1 MAIGLEGPCE
11 VEFRRDEHDRPLLM
25 EINARLAAPLETA
38 IRADLDFP
46 LMVWQWAT
54 GVPVDRAGDYRTP
67 VRMRW
72 LWGDLCWLH
81 ESFVRA
87 GRPDTVSRTRALLLF
102 GTEFLRFPYYDCF
115 DWRDLGP
122 VLGELRNT
130 ARAVRVASPLR
141 RAPHPTAPVTE
152 TSTMGKNRPTSTSS
166 AATDDVL
173 VLGAGPYGL
182 SISAHLRWL
191 GIDHRVVGR
200 PMEMWREHMPA
211 GMNLKSEPYASEIA
225 APTGGYDLEAYC
237 RVHGLDY
244 VERLGAV
251 TLQRFVDYA
260 DWYGSSLAPE
270 VTDDSVTEVS
280 PAGDGYSVTFAGG
293 STRQARKVVV
303 ATGVLPY
310 ATMPVELAGMP
321 IDLVSHSADHHELD
335 QFKGRRVAV
344 VGAGQSALETAALLH
359 ESGAEALLVVR
370 RPAILWLEPNPERL
384 SRLGHLRRP
393 VTKLCEGWICA
404 FWNSPAAFRLLP
416 RDMRTEKAR
425 TVLGPSGAWWLKDR
439 VDGVVETLTGQQVR
453 GVVARGSGV
462 RLLAVGPRQTTLD
475 VDHVIAATG
484 FRVDVSRLPFLTGPL
499 MARIATLDG
508 FPDVSRAGEST
519 APGLY
524 FAGAAAAGGLGPSVR
539 FIAGTHTSVAPL
551 AHSLARS
558 LGAGR
563 RLAAAWR
570 APVGAATAPR

>member
-1 MAIGLEGPCE
+1 L
-11 VEFRRDEHDRPLLM
+11 
-25 EINARLAAPLETA
+25 
-38 IRADLDFP
+38 
-46 LMVWQWAT
+46 
-54 GVPVDRAGDYRTP
+54 
-67 VRMRW
+67 
-72 LWGDLCWLH
+72 GDLCWLY
-81 ESFVRA
+81 ESFARP
-87 GRPDTVSRTRALLLF
+87 GRPDTVSRTRALLVF
-102 GTEFLRFPYYDCF
+102 GTEFLRFPHYDCF
-115 DWRDLGP
+115 DRRDLGP
-122 VLGELRNT
+122 FVGELRNT
-130 ARAVRVASPLR
+130 ARAVRVASRLR
-141 RAPHPTAPVTE
+141 RAPHATAPVTE
-152 TSTMGKNRPTSTSS
+152 
-166 AATDDVL
+166 AATMKKSRSKKTSNAASDDVV

-200 PMEMWREHMPA
+200 PLEMWREHMPA

-251 TLQRFVDYA
+251 TRQRFVDYA
-260 DWYGSSLAPE
+260 DWYADSLAPE
-270 VTDDSVTEVS
+270 VTEDSVTELS
-280 PAGDGYSVTFAGG
+280 PSGDGYSMTFAGG
-293 STRQARKVVV
+293 STSKARKVVV

-310 ATMPVELAGMP
+310 ATKPMELAGMP

-359 ESGAEALLVVR
+359 ESGAEAVLVVR

-393 VTKLCEGWICA
+393 VTKLCEGWLCA
-404 FWNSPAAFRLLP
+404 FYNSPAAFGLLP
-416 RDMRTEKAR
+416 RDVRTEKAR

-439 VDGVVETLTGQQVR
+439 VDGIVETLTSHQVR
-453 GVVARGSGV
+453 GVVAHGSGV
-462 RLLAVGPRQTTLD
+462 RLLVAGPRQTTLD
-475 VDHVIAATG
+475 VDHVITATG

-499 MARIATLDG
+499 VARIATLDG

-524 FAGAAAAGGLGPSVR
+524 FAGAAAAGSLGPSTR

-563 RLAAAWR
+563 RRAAARR
-570 APVGAATAPR
+570 APVGAATPRR